1 MTPPFTTVG
10 SIAPASSRA
19 ATIEVVVVLPWV
31 PATATLDLSRI
42 SSASISAR
50 RTTGRL
56 RARAASSSG
65 LPGLIAEE
73 MTTTLAPSRFSAF
86 WPMKTVAPWVS
97 SRAVIGEG
105 DTSFETKWSRSGSQ
119 SIYVLN
125 DPLGIRGVAIAPDTR
140 SAGEVTETIAA
151 GLNYTSR
158 HRCPRKGQVAV
169 FENTAGRF
177 LAAKVVDGRSDTSAG
192 VTLTELAEI
201 MQSLGATVAYNL
213 DGVDKLVLNGDTL
226 AKIFQGQI
234 TKWNDPA
241 IAALNSGATL
251 PDTAITP
258 IYRSDSS
265 GTTDNFQ
272 KYLKAAAPQTW
283 TKDAGSEFQGGAGE
297 GASKSAG
304 VTQAVQATPG
314 SIGYV
319 EKGFAQQA
327 GLKFAQIDTG
337 AGAVELN
344 AETAGKAIDAAKFAA
359 EGNDLTLD
367 LNSLYGTKEAGAY
380 PLVLATYEI
389 VCSAGYDADTS
400 AAVKSFL
407 TVAANDGQG
416 GLSSAGYVPLP
427 EKFKE
432 RLLTSIDA
440 IK

>member
-1 MTPPFTTVG
+1 MKRKSIGKTFGTTVSVAAVAAITLAGCG
-10 SIAPASSRA
+10 SDNNTASGGSSSSAASGSSSAPADCGGKNA
-19 ATIEVVVVLPWV
+19 L
-31 PATATLDLSRI
+31 TAEGSTAQQNAVALFNQVWGQKCQGKNLSYNP
-42 SSASISAR
+42 
-50 RTTGRL
+50 TG
-56 RARAASSSG
+56 SG
-65 LPGLIAEE
+65 AGREQFIA
-73 MTTTLAPSRFSAF
+73 
-86 WPMKTVAPWVS
+86 KTVDFAGS
-97 SRAVIGEG
+97 DSALSG
-105 DTSFETKWSRSGSQ
+105 D
-119 SIYVLN
+119 
-125 DPLGIRGVAIAPDTR
+125 
-140 SAGEVTETIAA
+140 
-151 GLNYTSR
+151 
-158 HRCPRKGQVAV
+158 QVAAAAQRCGGNPAWNLPLV
-169 FENTAGRF
+169 FGPIA
-177 LAAKVVDGRSDTSAG
+177 
-192 VTLTELAEI
+192 
-201 MQSLGATVAYNL
+201 MAYNL

-241 IAALNSGATL
+241 IAALNSGTTL

-272 KYLKAAAPQTW
+272 KYLKAAAPEAW

-327 GLKFAQIDTG
+327 GLKYAQIDTG
-337 AGAVELN
+337 AGAVELTD
-344 AETAGKAIDAAKFAA
+344 ETAGKAIDAAKFAA

-427 EKFKE
+427 DTFKE